1 MTILDL
7 LHNINRE
14 DGLLIIIIIMSLVEI
29 APIKVN
35 PWSWICKAFAKRIGI
50 TEVKSEL
57 ETMRTNID
65 ELDAKIDNL
74 KIEEE
79 EKRELRE
86 ALATRRRI
94 LRFNDE
100 LLQNMRHSQEMF
112 NNVLDDITDYDNYCN
127 LHPNFVNRRAVLAEQ
142 NIQNCYQ
149 KCVDQHDFL

>member
-29 APIKVN
+29 APIKIN
-35 PWSWICKAFAKRIGI
+35 PWSWICKALAKRIGI
-50 TEVKSEL
+50 TEVQTEL

-65 ELDAKIDNL
+65 ELDAKLDNL

-127 LHPNFVNRRAVLAEQ
+127 LHPNFVNQRAVLAES
-142 NIQNCYQ
+142 NIKTQYQ